1 MIPVYIFWIHRRI
14 SRRIVMHF
22 APNVAYKDAR
32 KDICYYQAAVMSD
45 QIVEFRESLIAYLAK
60 IVVFAQLL
68 SNPPTVDAIVQVE
81 LPFVLETVCATAG
94 MPRLGDVRAFL
105 PNPAAALRGLCTR
118 LEHNGHEDG
127 AIRCVRSLDVSDSIF
142 QHVVTHIPCTS
153 EECLARCLT
162 KRIDAERTVRP
173 LLKAILE

>member
-68 SNPPTVDAIVQVE
+68 SNPPTVDAIVQV
-81 LPFVLETVCATAG
+81 
-94 MPRLGDVRAFL
+94 
-105 PNPAAALRGLCTR
+105 
-118 LEHNGHEDG
+118 
-127 AIRCVRSLDVSDSIF
+127 
-142 QHVVTHIPCTS
+142 
-153 EECLARCLT
+153 
-162 KRIDAERTVRP
+162 
-173 LLKAILE
+173 